1 MIELLVETEAAAVT
15 PLGEAEAA
23 AVAPLAEAR
32 GSAIEPRAE
41 TGRRWRSSRWLR
53 RETEAAG
60 EGRL

>member
-15 PLGEAEAA
+15 PLGEA
-23 AVAPLAEAR
+23 R
-32 GSAIEPRAE
+32 GSVIEPRAE